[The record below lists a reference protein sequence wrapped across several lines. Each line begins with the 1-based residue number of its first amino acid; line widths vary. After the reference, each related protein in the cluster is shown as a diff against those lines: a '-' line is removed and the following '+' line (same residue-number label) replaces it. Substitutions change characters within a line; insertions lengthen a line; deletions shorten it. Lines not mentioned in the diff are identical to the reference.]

1 MATVF
6 SDPLFTQSTLR
17 TSSGLFITVT
27 LNPSGSRYTN
37 DLLRL
42 DSKGFLSGYMVNP
55 EKIPSWLVPGTVLK
69 GNVNGLEMVLTFE
82 PSPQSFVSIVSGITG
97 DKVNF
102 SYVSTSEMINP

>member
-6 SDPLFTQSTLR
+6 SDQLFTQSTLK
-17 TSSGLFITVT
+17 TSSGLFITVV
-27 LNPSGSRYTN
+27 LNPSASRLTN

-55 EKIPSWLVPGTVLK
+55 DKIPSWLVPGTVLK

-82 PSPQSFVSIVSGITG
+82 PSPQSFITLVSEIIG
-97 DKVNF
+97 DRVNF